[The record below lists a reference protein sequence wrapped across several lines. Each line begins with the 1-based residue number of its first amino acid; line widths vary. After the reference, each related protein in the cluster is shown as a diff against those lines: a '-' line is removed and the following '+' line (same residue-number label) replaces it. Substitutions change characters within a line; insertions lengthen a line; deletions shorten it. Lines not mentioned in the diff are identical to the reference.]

1 MDVFY
6 TYRHAISG
14 GLGGGLTVIAL
25 HPFDTIRTRIQVVE
39 GAARTGSQAAVSS
52 KLSTWSTLRSIVRT
66 ESFAALYKGLVPAVI
81 GSGFAWAAYFQSY
94 NFVKSKLAELGFA
107 QSAGLHFAAG
117 TTSGIFVCIL
127 TNPVWV
133 VKTGL
138 QLQIDRK
145 LNSGQQPYT
154 GFIQGLKIIFK
165 EEGIRGL
172 YKGLGPSLWLVS
184 QGALQFAAYEELKS
198 MIVGEAQTQDTTLTV
213 AESLVASSLSKL
225 FASTALYPLQVV
237 RTRMQKRRSGRQKN
251 YKSFG
256 FALRTIARRE
266 GWRGFYKG
274 LTANLLRVTPS
285 AAITFIVYEQSMKS
299 LGNLKPIE
307 MTSGTA

>member
-1 MDVFY
+1 
-6 TYRHAISG
+6 
-14 GLGGGLTVIAL
+14 VIAL

-39 GAARTGSQAAVSS
+39 SAANTGRHVATSS
-52 KLSTWSTLRSIVRT
+52 LSTWSTLVSIVRT
-66 ESFAALYKGLVPAVI
+66 ESFSALYKGLAPPVV

-94 NFVKSKLAELGFA
+94 NFMKSKLVELGFA
-107 QSAGLHFAAG
+107 QSAGLHFSAG
-117 TTSGIFVCIL
+117 TTSGILVCVL
-127 TNPVWV
+127 TNPMWV
-133 VKTGL
+133 VKTRL
-138 QLQIDRK
+138 QLQVDRK
-145 LNSGQQPYT
+145 PSSGQQPYR

-184 QGALQFAAYEELKS
+184 QGALQFAAYEEMKS
-198 MIVGEAQTQDTTLTV
+198 MIAGEARTLDTTLTV
-213 AESLVASSLSKL
+213 AESLVASSVSKL

-237 RTRMQKRRSGRQKN
+237 RTRMQKRLDGGGKE

-256 FALRTIARRE
+256 TALRTIARRE

-299 LGNLKPIE
+299 LGKLKPADI
-307 MTSGTA
+307 TSGIG